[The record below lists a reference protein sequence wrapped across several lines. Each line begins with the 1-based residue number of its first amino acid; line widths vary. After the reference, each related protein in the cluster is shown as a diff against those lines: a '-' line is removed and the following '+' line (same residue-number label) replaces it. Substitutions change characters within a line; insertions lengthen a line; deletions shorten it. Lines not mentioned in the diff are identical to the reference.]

1 MNTKKCINWTGTG
14 IRKGLFACCVLFPFS
29 LFAQQDPFAKVKEKK
44 EAYSQLSSSEIKP
57 TGWMAAQ
64 LRRDL
69 DGFVGHLDSLVPDLI
84 IKDDI
89 YGKDRLTR
97 AVKQKDVGNSGH
109 SIEFLWWNS
118 ETQSNWRDGYIRTAF
133 LLNDQ
138 QHLKRIK
145 DYVNHIL
152 ATQDADGYL
161 GIYAPDLRYRFETEN
176 GEMWAKAS
184 LYRGLLAYYD
194 FTKDKNVLKAVE
206 RGVQNVMDNCKI
218 NASTPYI
225 AHAYGYGIC
234 HGLAFTDVLDQLYQL
249 THDSKYWDYALFC
262 YKDFSSHDIIVESKD
277 IQYKNIMNPD
287 YRLRGHSAHST
298 EHLRS
303 LLVAAYAS
311 GNPQLAEALSI
322 YMKRLK
328 ELTTI
333 SGGVIGDEWIY
344 GRKVDHTLIGY
355 EYCTMLETLDAYTQ
369 YIQKTGDIRYADDV
383 EKLLFNAAM
392 GARHPEKS
400 AVTYLKTDN
409 SYFMNATLNGM
420 RDHGSYK
427 YSPAHQDVAVCCA
440 PNAGRIIPYYIHN
453 MWLKDKD
460 GFVAS
465 LLGGC
470 EVNTQFGKQPV
481 TIREITNYPHSD
493 TIIFEI
499 EVKKP
504 VTFALKI
511 RKPAWNK
518 GFTVTSSDYKED
530 GDFIVINKKWSGKE
544 TFTVEWKAEVEKHEL
559 DGETAFTYGALVLA
573 VPFVANETPK
583 RIYADGF
590 QDFGYTPKS
599 YLVYQYDASEMP
611 VKAEEGEQFQVK
623 LYNPVW
629 QSMEQKTL
637 VPMGHTLLR
646 QVTFRNK

>member
-1 MNTKKCINWTGTG
+1 M
-14 IRKGLFACCVLFPFS
+14 
-29 LFAQQDPFAKVKEKK
+29 EKSK
-44 EAYSQLSSSEIKP
+44 
-57 TGWMAAQ
+57 
-64 LRRDL
+64 
-69 DGFVGHLDSLVPDLI
+69 
-84 IKDDI
+84 
-89 YGKDRLTR
+89 
-97 AVKQKDVGNSGH
+97 
-109 SIEFLWWNS
+109 
-118 ETQSNWRDGYIRTAF
+118 
-133 LLNDQ
+133 
-138 QHLKRIK
+138 
-145 DYVNHIL
+145 
-152 ATQDADGYL
+152 DGYL

-184 LYRGLLAYYD
+184 LYRALLAYYD

-287 YRLRGHSAHST
+287 YRLRGHTAHST

-333 SGGVIGDEWIY
+333 SGGIIGDEWIY

-369 YIQKTGDIRYADDV
+369 YIQKTGDIRYADEV
-383 EKLLFNAAM
+383 EILLFNAAM

-400 AVTYLKTDN
+400 AVAYLKTDN
-409 SYFMNATLNGM
+409 SYFMNRTLNGM
-420 RDHGSYK
+420 RGNSRYK
-427 YSPAHQDVAVCCA
+427 YSSAHQDVAVCCN
-440 PNAGRIIPYYIHN
+440 PNAGRIIPYYIQN
-453 MWLKDKD
+453 LWLKDKD
-460 GFVAS
+460 GFIAS
-465 LLGGC
+465 MFGGC
-470 EVNTQFGKQPV
+470 EVNTLFGKQPV
-481 TIREITNYPHSD
+481 SIREITDYPHSNRI
-493 TIIFEI
+493 TFEV

-504 VTFALKI
+504 AIFALKI

-518 GFTVTSSDYKED
+518 GFTLDTDYKEE
-530 GDFIVINKKWSGKE
+530 GAYLIINRKWSGKS
-544 TFTVEWKAEVEKHEL
+544 TFTLEWKAEVEKHEIA
-559 DGETAFTYGALVLA
+559 GEPYFTYGALVLA
-573 VPFVANETPK
+573 LPVEATEIPG
-583 RIYADGF
+583 RIYKPGF
-590 QDFGYTPKS
+590 QDFDYIPKNFTL
-599 YLVYQYDASEMP
+599 YMHAGNEIP
-611 VKAEEGEQFQVK
+611 VKDGDHFNVN
-623 LYNPVW
+623 LYNPIL
-629 QSMEQKTL
+629 QKMEQKTL

-646 QVTFRNK
+646 QVTFRKNTE